1 VPVAAANRVGE
12 ERVADGGSSSIAF
25 YGSSFVA
32 GPTGELLVQA
42 GRGAE
47 GAEGGVVL
55 TAEVDLGAAQQQ
67 RAAWGVFRDRRPE
80 LYGALLTL
88 DGGCQPFWEKEEGVR
103 R

>member
-12 ERVADGGSSSIAF
+12 ERVADGGSSITF

-32 GPTGELLVQA
+32 GPTGQLLVQA

-47 GAEGGVVL
+47 ETVL
-55 TAEVDLGAAQQQ
+55 TAELDLGAAQRQ
-67 RAAWGVFRDRRPE
+67 RTGWGVFRDRRPE

-88 DGGCQPFWEKEEGVR
+88 DGGVVR